1 MDEDTDDIL
10 NNIIDDDDDA
20 NIQMTPAEL
29 IQKMEEIWINEK
41 FAPELL
47 PHEQEIV
54 DLVLS
59 QISAM
64 EDNVETLPSADFK
77 KGFYQLEIDRIRFV
91 VTSYL
96 RHRLEKIETYVLH
109 VLKEDEEREE
119 AYLSEAEQQF
129 ALKYKEALEEHFD
142 NATMFY
148 PGLPFEDWKSNF
160 VRPNMNS
167 FVFLKAKSNVEG
179 VVVDRGQGDDNEI
192 VDIKAGS
199 QMLISYKGVSDL
211 IKKGDL
217 RLI

>member
-96 RHRLEKIETYVLH
+96 RQRLEKIETYVLH

>member
-1 MDEDTDDIL
+1 MI
-10 NNIIDDDDDA
+10 A
-20 NIQMTPAEL
+20 
-29 IQKMEEIWINEK
+29 
-41 FAPELL
+41 
-47 PHEQEIV
+47 
-54 DLVLS
+54 
-59 QISAM
+59 
-64 EDNVETLPSADFK
+64 
-77 KGFYQLEIDRIRFV
+77 
-91 VTSYL
+91 
-96 RHRLEKIETYVLH
+96 
-109 VLKEDEEREE
+109 
-119 AYLSEAEQQF
+119 
-129 ALKYKEALEEHFD
+129 ALEEHFD